1 MHVSIVIPCYR
12 SEQTLDPLVDA
23 IFTALAEPDAASV
36 VSEFEV
42 VLVVDGSADGTA
54 DIANALAAKRPEV
67 RAIELRRNY
76 GQHNALLAGIAR
88 AKHEVVV
95 TMDDDLQHLPDQI
108 PALLAPLAR
117 GDADLVYG
125 VPLQEEHGFWR
136 STASRTVKR
145 GLAMAG
151 VPKAE
156 DVSAFR
162 AFWTAQREG
171 FTHIEDPYVSL
182 DVMLSWTTTS
192 ISRVVVQMDQR
203 PIGTSSYSVRALVRH
218 SINMI
223 TGYSNVPL
231 RVVAWLGGVCALI
244 GAVLGAVVIWKF
256 AAGDTT
262 VAGFTTI
269 AAMVAVFSGAQMLS
283 LGIIGEYLGRL
294 HTRSTG
300 KPTFLVK
307 TDSANPRAF
316 EPGLG
321 AATSTAGIIVAK
333 NSQAGSPDRSA

>member
-1 MHVSIVIPCYR
+1 MRVSIVIPCYR
-12 SEQTLDPLVDA
+12 SEQTLGPLVKA
-23 IFTALAEPDAASV
+23 IFAALAEPPAASV
-36 VSEFEV
+36 ISEYEV
-42 VLVVDGSADGTA
+42 VLVIDGSTDGTA
-54 DIANALAAKRPEV
+54 DVANELAAEHPEV

-76 GQHNALLAGIAR
+76 GQHNALLAGITH

-117 GDADLVYG
+117 GEADLVYG
-125 VPLQEEHGFWR
+125 VPRDEEHGVWR
-136 STASRTVKR
+136 SAASRTVKR
-145 GLAMAG
+145 GLALSG

-171 FTHIEDPYVSL
+171 FIRVEDPYLSL

-192 ISRVVVQMDQR
+192 ITRVEVQMDQR
-203 PIGTSSYSVRALVRH
+203 LVGSSSYSLRALVRH
-218 SINMI
+218 SLNMI

-244 GAVLGAVVIWKF
+244 GAVLGAVVVWKF
-256 AAGDTT
+256 VAGDTT

-307 TDSANPRAF
+307 TDSANNVV
-316 EPGLG
+316 PGRVKALDSD
-321 AATSTAGIIVAK
+321 STVDG
-333 NSQAGSPDRSA
+333 G

>member
-1 MHVSIVIPCYR
+1 MRVSIVIPCYR
-12 SEQTLDPLVDA
+12 SERTLGPVVEA
-23 IFTALAEPDAASV
+23 IFATLAEPTASSTI
-36 VSEFEV
+36 SEFEV
-42 VLVVDGSADGTA
+42 VLVVDGSPDDTA
-54 DIANALAAKRPEV
+54 DVANKLASEHPEV
-67 RAIELRRNY
+67 RAVELRRNY

-117 GDADLVYG
+117 GEADLSYG
-125 VPLQEEHGFWR
+125 VPREEEHGFWR
-136 STASRTVKR
+136 SAASRAVKR
-145 GLAMAG
+145 GLALAG
-151 VPKAE
+151 VHAAE

-171 FTHIEDPYVSL
+171 FSHIEDPYVSL

-192 ISRVVVQMDQR
+192 ISRVMVQMDQR
-203 PIGTSSYSVRALVRH
+203 QLGRSSYTVRTLVRH
-218 SINMI
+218 AVNTI

-231 RVVAWLGGVCALI
+231 RVVAWLGGLCALL
-244 GAVLGAVVIWKF
+244 GAILGAVVIWKF

-283 LGIIGEYLGRL
+283 LGIIGEYVGRL

-307 TDSANPRAF
+307 TDSENTDAP
-316 EPGLG
+316 L
-321 AATSTAGIIVAK
+321 
-333 NSQAGSPDRSA
+333 

>member
-1 MHVSIVIPCYR
+1 MRVSIVIPCYR
-12 SEQTLDPLVDA
+12 SEQTLGPLVKA
-23 IFTALAEPDAASV
+23 IFAALAEPPSASV

-54 DIANALAAKRPEV
+54 DVANRLAAARPEV

-76 GQHNALLAGIAR
+76 GQHNALLAGITY
-88 AKHEVVV
+88 AKHDVVV

-117 GDADLVYG
+117 GEADLVYG
-125 VPLQEEHGFWR
+125 VPREEEHGFWR
-136 STASRTVKR
+136 SAASRTVKR
-145 GLAMAG
+145 GLALAG
-151 VPKAE
+151 VRAAE

-203 PIGTSSYSVRALVRH
+203 LVGTSSYSVPALFRH
-218 SINMI
+218 SMNMI

-244 GAVLGAVVIWKF
+244 GAVLGAVVLWNF

-307 TDSANPRAF
+307 TDSDDKIAPERGNA
-316 EPGLG
+316 
-321 AATSTAGIIVAK
+321 V
-333 NSQAGSPDRSA
+333 DRERSVDKG

>member
-1 MHVSIVIPCYR
+1 MRVSIVIPCYR
-12 SEQTLDPLVDA
+12 SEQTLGPLVEA
-23 IFTALAEPDAASV
+23 IFAALAEPPAASV

-42 VLVVDGSADGTA
+42 VLVVDGSPDGTA
-54 DIANALAAKRPEV
+54 KVANNLATVHPEV

-76 GQHNALLAGIAR
+76 GQHNALLAGITY

-117 GDADLVYG
+117 GEADLVYG
-125 VPLQEEHGFWR
+125 VPREEEHGVWR
-136 STASRTVKR
+136 SAASRTVKR
-145 GLAMAG
+145 GLALAG

-171 FTHIEDPYVSL
+171 FARADDPYVSL

-192 ISRVVVQMDQR
+192 ISRVMVHMDKR
-203 PIGTSSYSVRALVRH
+203 LVGTSSYSLRTLVRH
-218 SINMI
+218 SLNMI

-231 RVVAWLGGVCALI
+231 RVVAWLGGVCAFI
-244 GAVLGAVVIWKF
+244 GAALGAVVIWKF
-256 AAGDTT
+256 AAGETT

-307 TDSANPRAF
+307 TDSANNVVPRRVEA
-316 EPGLG
+316 LD
-321 AATSTAGIIVAK
+321 S
-333 NSQAGSPDRSA
+333 DRSVDNG

>member
-1 MHVSIVIPCYR
+1 VRISIVIPCYR
-12 SEQTLDPLVDA
+12 SEQTLPPLVDE
-23 IFTALAEPDAASV
+23 IFAALSEPSAASV

-42 VLVVDGSADGTA
+42 VLIVDGSPDSTA
-54 DIANALAAKRPEV
+54 EVANKLAATFPEV
-67 RAIELRRNY
+67 RAIELRRNF
-76 GQHNALLAGIAR
+76 GQHNALLAGITR

-95 TMDDDLQHLPDQI
+95 TMDDDLQHRPDQI
-108 PALLAPLAR
+108 PAMLAPLAH
-117 GDADLVYG
+117 GEADLVYG
-125 VPLQEEHGFWR
+125 VPRVEEHGFWR
-136 STASRTVKR
+136 SAASRTVKH
-145 GLAMAG
+145 GLVLAG
-151 VPKAE
+151 VPRAD

-171 FTHIEDPYVSL
+171 FTQIEDPYFSL

-192 ISRVVVQMDQR
+192 ISRVAVDMDQR
-203 PIGTSSYSVRALVRH
+203 LVGTSSYSVRALVRH
-218 SINMI
+218 SMNMI

-244 GAVLGAVVIWKF
+244 GLVLGAVVVWRF

-307 TDSANPRAF
+307 TDSDN
-316 EPGLG
+316 
-321 AATSTAGIIVAK
+321 K
-333 NSQAGSPDRSA
+333 SASE

>member
-1 MHVSIVIPCYR
+1 MRVSIVIPCYR
-12 SEQTLDPLVDA
+12 SEQTLGPLVEA
-23 IFTALAEPDAASV
+23 IFAALVEPSLTSV

-42 VLVVDGSADGTA
+42 VLVVDGSPDGTA
-54 DIANALAAKRPEV
+54 DVANQLAAKRPEV

-88 AKHEVVV
+88 AKYEVVV

-108 PALLAPLAR
+108 PAMLTPLAR
-117 GDADLVYG
+117 GEADLVYG
-125 VPLQEEHGFWR
+125 VPREEEHGVWR
-136 STASRTVKR
+136 SASSRTVKR
-145 GLAMAG
+145 GLALAG

-171 FTHIEDPYVSL
+171 FTGIEDPYVSL

-203 PIGTSSYSVRALVRH
+203 LVGTSSYSLRALVRH
-218 SINMI
+218 SMNMI

-244 GAVLGAVVIWKF
+244 GAVLGAVVLWNF

-269 AAMVAVFSGAQMLS
+269 AAMVAIFSGAQMLS

-307 TDSANPRAF
+307 TDSDNKIV
-316 EPGLG
+316 PGQG
-321 AATSTAGIIVAK
+321 AALDA
-333 NSQAGSPDRSA
+333 DR

>member
-1 MHVSIVIPCYR
+1 MRVSIVIPCYR
-12 SEQTLDPLVDA
+12 SEQTLEPLVKA
-23 IFTALAEPDAASV
+23 IFAALGEPTAASV
-36 VSEFEV
+36 VSQFEV
-42 VLVVDGSADGTA
+42 VLVVDGSTDGTA
-54 DIANALAAKRPEV
+54 DVANRLAAAHSEV

-76 GQHNALLAGIAR
+76 GQHNALLAGIIH

-117 GDADLVYG
+117 GEADLVYG
-125 VPLQEEHGFWR
+125 VPLEEEHGVWR
-136 STASRTVKR
+136 SAASRMVKR
-145 GLAMAG
+145 GLALAG

-203 PIGTSSYSVRALVRH
+203 LVGTSSYSVRALVRH

-244 GAVLGAVVIWKF
+244 GAVLGAIVLWKF

-283 LGIIGEYLGRL
+283 LGIIGEYLGRM

-307 TDSANPRAF
+307 TDSDDRVVP
-316 EPGLG
+316 EP
-321 AATSTAGIIVAK
+321 
-333 NSQAGSPDRSA
+333 

>member
-1 MHVSIVIPCYR
+1 MRISIVIPCYR
-12 SEQTLDPLVDA
+12 SEQTLRPLVDA
-23 IFTALAEPDAASV
+23 IFVALAEPAAVSS

-42 VLVVDGSADGTA
+42 VLVVDGCADGTA
-54 DIANALAAKRPEV
+54 EVAKKLAAEHHEV

-76 GQHNALLAGIAR
+76 GQHNALLAGITR
-88 AKHEVVV
+88 AKHEVIV
-95 TMDDDLQHLPDQI
+95 TMDDDLQHRPDQI
-108 PALLAPLAR
+108 PAILVPLAR

-125 VPLQEEHGFWR
+125 VPIEEEHGLWR
-136 STASRTVKR
+136 SAASRTVKH
-145 GLAMAG
+145 GLALAG
-151 VPKAE
+151 VPEA
-156 DVSAFR
+156 DNISAFR

-171 FTHIEDPYVSL
+171 LTHLEDPYVSL

-192 ISRVVVQMDQR
+192 VARVVVQMDHR
-203 PIGTSSYSVRALVRH
+203 LVGTSSYSVRALVRH
-218 SINMI
+218 SMNMI

-244 GAVLGAVVIWKF
+244 GAVLGAVVLWKYVE
-256 AAGDTT
+256 GDTT

-283 LGIIGEYLGRL
+283 LGIIGEYIGRL

-307 TDSANPRAF
+307 TDSDNPNAP
-316 EPGLG
+316 E
-321 AATSTAGIIVAK
+321 
-333 NSQAGSPDRSA
+333 

>member
-1 MHVSIVIPCYR
+1 MRVSIVIPCYQ
-12 SEQTLDPLVDA
+12 SEQTLRPLVEA
-23 IFTALAEPDAASV
+23 IFTALAEPPAASV

-42 VLVVDGSADGTA
+42 VLVVDGSPDGTA
-54 DIANALAAKRPEV
+54 DLANKLAAVHPEV

-76 GQHNALLAGIAR
+76 GQHNALLAGIGR

-95 TMDDDLQHLPDQI
+95 TMDDDLQHRPDQI
-108 PALLAPLAR
+108 PAMLAPLA
-117 GDADLVYG
+117 GGKADLVYG
-125 VPLQEEHGFWR
+125 VAREEEHGFWR
-136 STASRTVKR
+136 SAASRTLKR
-145 GLAMAG
+145 GLGLAG
-151 VPKAE
+151 VHAAE

-192 ISRVVVQMDQR
+192 ISRIAVQMDKR
-203 PIGTSSYSVRALVRH
+203 LVGTSSYNLRALVRH
-218 SINMI
+218 AMNTI

-231 RVVAWLGGVCALI
+231 RVVAWLGGLCALL
-244 GAVLGAVVIWKF
+244 GAVLGAVVLWKF
-256 AAGDTT
+256 VAGETT

-269 AAMVAVFSGAQMLS
+269 AAMVAIFSGAQMLS
-283 LGIIGEYLGRL
+283 LGIIGEYIGRL

-307 TDSANPRAF
+307 ADSDDTNGP
-316 EPGLG
+316 
-321 AATSTAGIIVAK
+321 K
-333 NSQAGSPDRSA
+333 

>member
-1 MHVSIVIPCYR
+1 MRVSIVIPCYQ
-12 SEQTLDPLVDA
+12 SEQTLRPLVEA
-23 IFTALAEPDAASV
+23 IFTALAEPPAASV

-42 VLVVDGSADGTA
+42 VLVVDGSPDGTA
-54 DIANALAAKRPEV
+54 DLANKLAAVHPEV

-76 GQHNALLAGIAR
+76 GQHNALLAGIGR

-95 TMDDDLQHLPDQI
+95 TMDDDLQHRPDQI
-108 PALLAPLAR
+108 PAMLAPLA
-117 GDADLVYG
+117 GGKADLVYG
-125 VPLQEEHGFWR
+125 VAREEEHGFWR
-136 STASRTVKR
+136 SAASRTLKR
-145 GLAMAG
+145 GLGLAG
-151 VPKAE
+151 VHAAE

-192 ISRVVVQMDQR
+192 ISRIAVQMDKR
-203 PIGTSSYSVRALVRH
+203 LVGTSSYNLRALVRH
-218 SINMI
+218 AMNTI

-231 RVVAWLGGVCALI
+231 RVVAWLGGLCALL
-244 GAVLGAVVIWKF
+244 GAVLGAVVLWKF
-256 AAGDTT
+256 VAGETT

-269 AAMVAVFSGAQMLS
+269 AAMVAIFSGAQMLS
-283 LGIIGEYLGRL
+283 LGIIGEYIGRL

-307 TDSANPRAF
+307 TDSQDTNAP
-316 EPGLG
+316 E
-321 AATSTAGIIVAK
+321 
-333 NSQAGSPDRSA
+333 

>member
-1 MHVSIVIPCYR
+1 MRVSIVIPCYQ
-12 SEQTLDPLVDA
+12 SEQTLRPLVEA
-23 IFTALAEPDAASV
+23 IFTALAEPPAASV

-42 VLVVDGSADGTA
+42 VLVVDGSPDGTA
-54 DIANALAAKRPEV
+54 DLANKLAAVHPEV

-76 GQHNALLAGIAR
+76 GQHNALLAGIGR

-95 TMDDDLQHLPDQI
+95 TMDDDLQHRPDQI
-108 PALLAPLAR
+108 PAMLAPLA
-117 GDADLVYG
+117 GGKADLVYG
-125 VPLQEEHGFWR
+125 VAREEEHGFWR
-136 STASRTVKR
+136 SAASRTLKR
-145 GLAMAG
+145 GLGLAG
-151 VPKAE
+151 VHAAE

-192 ISRVVVQMDQR
+192 ISRIAVQMDKR
-203 PIGTSSYSVRALVRH
+203 LIGTSSYNLRALVRH
-218 SINMI
+218 AMNTI

-231 RVVAWLGGVCALI
+231 RVVAWLGGLCALL
-244 GAVLGAVVIWKF
+244 GAVLGAVVLWKF
-256 AAGDTT
+256 VAGETT

-269 AAMVAVFSGAQMLS
+269 AAMVAIFSGAQMLS
-283 LGIIGEYLGRL
+283 LGIIGEYIGRL

-307 TDSANPRAF
+307 ADSDDTNGP
-316 EPGLG
+316 
-321 AATSTAGIIVAK
+321 K
-333 NSQAGSPDRSA
+333 

>member
-1 MHVSIVIPCYR
+1 MRISIVVPCYR
-12 SEQTLDPLVDA
+12 SEQTLRPLVEA
-23 IFTALAEPDAASV
+23 IFAALAEPDAASV
-36 VSEFEV
+36 VAEFEV
-42 VLVVDGSADGTA
+42 LLVVDGSPDGTA
-54 DIANALAAKRPEV
+54 EIANQLAAERSEV

-76 GQHNALLAGIAR
+76 GQHNALLAGITY

-108 PALLAPLAR
+108 PSLLAPLAR
-117 GDADLVYG
+117 GEADLVYG
-125 VPLQEEHGFWR
+125 VARAEEHGFWR
-136 STASRTVKR
+136 SAASRAVKH
-145 GLAMAG
+145 GLALAG
-151 VPKAE
+151 VRAAE

-192 ISRVVVQMDQR
+192 ISRVMVQMDPR
-203 PIGTSSYSVRALVRH
+203 LLGTSSYSVRALVRH
-218 SINMI
+218 SMNMI

-231 RVVAWLGGVCALI
+231 RVVAWLGGLCASL
-244 GAVLGAVVIWKF
+244 GAVLGAIVLWNF

-283 LGIIGEYLGRL
+283 LGIIGEYLGRM

-307 TDSANPRAF
+307 SDSDDEIAPARVTVLD
-316 EPGLG
+316 PVRLG
-321 AATSTAGIIVAK
+321 DNG
-333 NSQAGSPDRSA
+333 

>member
-1 MHVSIVIPCYR
+1 MDISVVIPCYR
-12 SEQTLDPLVDA
+12 SEQTLRPLVDA
-23 IFTALAEPDAASV
+23 IFAALSEPAAASL
-36 VSEFEV
+36 VSQFEV
-42 VLVVDGSADGTA
+42 VLVVDGCADGTA
-54 DIANALAAKRPEV
+54 DVANKLAAAHPNV

-95 TMDDDLQHLPDQI
+95 TMDDDLQHRPDQI
-108 PALLAPLAR
+108 TSLLAPLAR
-117 GDADLVYG
+117 GDVDLVYG
-125 VPLQEEHGFWR
+125 VAREEEHGFWR
-136 STASRTVKR
+136 SAASRTVKQ
-145 GLAMAG
+145 GLAVAG
-151 VPKAE
+151 VPAAE

-192 ISRVVVQMDQR
+192 IARVVVQMDQR
-203 PIGTSSYSVRALVRH
+203 LVGTSGYSIRALLRH
-218 SINMI
+218 AMNMI
-223 TGYSNVPL
+223 TGYSNLPL
-231 RVVAWLGGVCALI
+231 RIVAWLGGFCALI
-244 GAVLGAVVIWKF
+244 GIVLVSVVIWKY

-283 LGIIGEYLGRL
+283 IGIIGEYIGRL

-300 KPTFLVK
+300 KPTFLIK
-307 TDSANPRAF
+307 TDSD
-316 EPGLG
+316 
-321 AATSTAGIIVAK
+321 STIA
-333 NSQAGSPDRSA
+333 PD

>member
-1 MHVSIVIPCYR
+1 
-12 SEQTLDPLVDA
+12 
-23 IFTALAEPDAASV
+23 
-36 VSEFEV
+36 
-42 VLVVDGSADGTA
+42 
-54 DIANALAAKRPEV
+54 
-67 RAIELRRNY
+67 
-76 GQHNALLAGIAR
+76 
-88 AKHEVVV
+88 
-95 TMDDDLQHLPDQI
+95 MDDDLQHLPNQI
-108 PALLAPLAR
+108 PALLVPLAK
-117 GDADLVYG
+117 GEADLVYG
-125 VPLQEEHGFWR
+125 VPIEEEHGFWR
-136 STASRTVKR
+136 SAASRTIKR
-145 GLAMAG
+145 GLALAG
-151 VPKAE
+151 VRAAE

-182 DVMLSWTTTS
+182 DVMLSWTTSS
-192 ISRVVVQMDQR
+192 ISRVVVQMDR
-203 PIGTSSYSVRALVRH
+203 RLVGKSSYSLRALIRH

-256 AAGDTT
+256 AAGETT

-283 LGIIGEYLGRL
+283 LGIIGEYIGRL

-307 TDSANPRAF
+307 TDYDIENGP
-316 EPGLG
+316 E
-321 AATSTAGIIVAK
+321 
-333 NSQAGSPDRSA
+333 

>member
-1 MHVSIVIPCYR
+1 MRISIVIPCYQ
-12 SEQTLDPLVDA
+12 SEQTLGPLVEA
-23 IFTALAEPDAASV
+23 IFVAFAEPSTASV

-42 VLVVDGSADGTA
+42 VLVVDGSTDGTA
-54 DIANALAAKRPEV
+54 NVANKLAAARPEV

-76 GQHNALLAGIAR
+76 GQHNALLAGIMY

-117 GDADLVYG
+117 GEADLVYG
-125 VPLQEEHGFWR
+125 VPREEEHGFWR
-136 STASRTVKR
+136 SAASRTVKR
-145 GLAMAG
+145 GLVLAG
-151 VPKAE
+151 VPKAG

-192 ISRVVVQMDQR
+192 ISRVVVEMDR
-203 PIGTSSYSVRALVRH
+203 RLVGTSSYSLRALVRH

-223 TGYSNVPL
+223 TGYSNIPL

-244 GAVLGAVVIWKF
+244 GAVLGAVVLWNF

-269 AAMVAVFSGAQMLS
+269 AAMVAIFSGAQMLS

-307 TDSANPRAF
+307 TDSDKKIA
-316 EPGLG
+316 PGREKALDL
-321 AATSTAGIIVAK
+321 
-333 NSQAGSPDRSA
+333 DRSVEKG